1 MIVCIFDV
9 LVVTEMILCLH
20 LYFHQFTGDDSDP
33 PFWLWIIIT
42 IALLVFTAFWIW
54 RVAKFCCN
62 RTESEHA
69 QKQVQRI
76 YANKA
81 GQGILL
87 KGEIDN
93 NGEMEKDSTSLDCG
107 YIISNNFTNCTSGG
121 RNLNV
126 TTFCK
131 GGNKTSVDT
140 KTNVKRP
147 IAVSYG
153 LLGGGSFHSGL
164 ENSSSLD
171 FESSHRWRTVSQSSD
186 QWSNEGSVGSSHETG
201 GISTQKTAVEV

>member
-1 MIVCIFDV
+1 MTLTHLFGYGSSLLLLCWYSPPFGFGG
-9 LVVTEMILCLH
+9 LPNFAVTELSLSMLRNKCKGYI
-20 LYFHQFTGDDSDP
+20 S
-33 PFWLWIIIT
+33 
-42 IALLVFTAFWIW
+42 
-54 RVAKFCCN
+54 
-62 RTESEHA
+62 
-69 QKQVQRI
+69 
-76 YANKA
+76 ANKA
-81 GQGILL
+81 KQGILL

>member
-1 MIVCIFDV
+1 M
-9 LVVTEMILCLH
+9 T
-20 LYFHQFTGDDSDP
+20 DP
-33 PFWLWIIIT
+33 PFWLWIIIA

-62 RTESEHA
+62 RSESEHA
-69 QKQVQRI
+69 QKHVQRM

-81 GQGILL
+81 KQGILL
-87 KGEIDN
+87 NGDIDN
-93 NGEMEKDSTSLDCG
+93 NGEMENDLNSLDCG
-107 YIISNNFTNCTSGG
+107 YTISNEFTNCTSGG

-126 TTFCK
+126 TTSCT

-140 KTNVKRP
+140 EKDIKRP
-147 IAVSYG
+147 IPVPYG

-171 FESSHRWRTVSQSSD
+171 FESSHRGRTVSQTSD
-186 QWSNEGSVGSSHETG
+186 QWSNEGSMGSSHETG
-201 GISTQKTAVEV
+201 GMSTQKTAVEVWMSWKHFGLPWPILVFPPSTPTHALQC